1 MNATSQQ
8 NVRVDDPAL
17 QGGDWLFQR
26 DGQVYGPVDGQRL
39 AGLLYQ
45 GQLNASSLVS
55 ASDGVWKPIS
65 QVPQFLVHVH
75 KAQAARRVE
84 DEVTGQRHLQAR
96 RARARTVGLTG
107 VAVLVIGGAA
117 GLALWLSR
125 GAVQRDP
132 LLEGFGAGITIVAP
146 ARIAVASRAALDEVE
161 VTLDAA
167 TPAASPRPRPAAST
181 GPRAR
186 PPGSAP
192 SPLEPPGTGRADGGE
207 LVATQYDEG
216 KLQAVVGAQQR
227 TLARCLREHAAR
239 SPDFEGEVPLE
250 FTVGNEGRV
259 VRVAVMDPRLRQG
272 PLRECFEQ
280 ELQRWAFPTFP
291 GQRPT
296 ISLTFRVGK

>member
-1 MNATSQQ
+1 MTATQQ

-39 AGLLYQ
+39 AGLLYA
-45 GQLNASSLVS
+45 GQLTASSLVS
-55 ASDGVWKPIS
+55 AGDGVWKPIS

-96 RARARTVGLTG
+96 RARTRNVGLAA

-117 GLALWLSR
+117 GLALYLSR

-161 VTLDAA
+161 VTLDTAG
-167 TPAASPRPRPAAST
+167 PASA
-181 GPRAR
+181 PRAR
-186 PPGSAP
+186 PPAPVGPRSRPAGSAP
-192 SPLEPPGTGRADGGE
+192 SPLEPPGGRADGGE

-272 PLRECFEQ
+272 PLRDCFEQ